1 MVKIPVMSLICLFG
15 GLSIVAQTDSIK
27 LPDNAKKGWTFGA
40 LPAVSYNSDLGFQYG
55 GIVNFFHYGNG
66 ENYPKYNHSLYLE
79 ISRYTKGSG
88 INRFFYDSEKW
99 IPNLRITTDIS
110 WLTDKALD
118 FYGFNGYEAV
128 YNPEWEDENN
138 PNYKSRVFYRHDRD
152 IFRVMTDF
160 QGSIKNTNVRWLAG
174 FASMNI
180 KTAPVDIEA
189 LNKKKDKQDPLPD
202 VPGLY
207 DNYLEWGIIKET
219 GNNGDWI
226 NNLKVGIVYDTRD
239 FEANPMKGIWSEVLF
254 FGMPFDGLTD
264 ASFTKISI
272 THRQYFTIKPE
283 KIAIAVRMNYQ
294 GTISGKV
301 PFYVQPYIIS
311 SFTNT
316 SNSDGL
322 GGSRT
327 IRGVLRN
334 RVVGDGIVLT
344 NLEGRW
350 KFWHTKLFKQQVYLG
365 LNAFWDSGRV
375 VKKIAVNTNNVPEEQ
390 FNSYFDNN
398 AEQFHHSLGGGL
410 RFVMNENFIVA
421 VDYGVP
427 LDARDGNSGLYVGL
441 NFLF

>member
-301 PFYVQPYIIS
+301 PFYMQPYIIS